1 MKIITFTA
9 CILVALSL
17 PIREGYAQKDVRIQN
32 NASTTSQPVTSV
44 KSMVPLLLSVGKS
57 TILPIEGTLTRVS
70 VANPEIIDVT
80 VIRSRELY
88 VLGKKTG
95 ATNIFLW
102 NNAGQ
107 MTVTDIVVGADTVGL
122 ESKLRELMP
131 NETQIKVSSAGDALV
146 LIGQVSDAA
155 KVQRAVLLA
164 EQYTGKKIINFL
176 GTGDVPQVLLEVKV
190 AEVSKKLTDKL
201 GASIGAGGSRGSFTY
216 SLLGGFLT
224 GGVLSS
230 PAGSTG
236 AGVSLGRGNETIKL
250 EAEIKNGLI
259 KVLAEPNIIA
269 VSGQEGSFLAGGK
282 IFIPVPQSSS
292 SGVSTITLEEREYGV
307 GLKFLPSV
315 LEGGKINLR
324 VTPEVSELALEGT
337 TVKSGS
343 NSTVLPTISTRR
355 ASTTVQ
361 LMDGQSF
368 AIGGLIKNNVTET
381 ITGFPFLSEIPILG
395 VLFRSSE
402 FINDRSELMFL
413 VTPRLIK
420 PLSQTAALPTDRF
433 VPPTRSEFLFEG
445 KLEGKSDSKPG
456 ARPATQPEG
465 TPNSKSDNR
474 FDIGPDSTV
483 SGKVQSS
490 TLETVEGQPYRE
502 TDAEL
507 SGTAQPVTTPRES
520 TYSNADSVTILPLA
534 GNDLVIENTLKA
546 TNE

>member
-1 MKIITFTA
+1 M
-9 CILVALSL
+9 
-17 PIREGYAQKDVRIQN
+17 E
-32 NASTTSQPVTSV
+32 
-44 KSMVPLLLSVGKS
+44 PLLLSVGKS

-250 EAEIKNGLI
+250 EAAR
-259 KVLAEPNIIA
+259 KVH
-269 VSGQEGSFLAGGK
+269 FW
-282 IFIPVPQSSS
+282 
-292 SGVSTITLEEREYGV
+292 
-307 GLKFLPSV
+307 
-315 LEGGKINLR
+315 
-324 VTPEVSELALEGT
+324 
-337 TVKSGS
+337 
-343 NSTVLPTISTRR
+343 R
-355 ASTTVQ
+355 AARY
-361 LMDGQSF
+361 L
-368 AIGGLIKNNVTET
+368 
-381 ITGFPFLSEIPILG
+381 
-395 VLFRSSE
+395 
-402 FINDRSELMFL
+402 
-413 VTPRLIK
+413 
-420 PLSQTAALPTDRF
+420 
-433 VPPTRSEFLFEG
+433 FLFH
-445 KLEGKSDSKPG
+445 SQ
-456 ARPATQPEG
+456 AVV
-465 TPNSKSDNR
+465 
-474 FDIGPDSTV
+474 V
-483 SGKVQSS
+483 SLRSR
-490 TLETVEGQPYRE
+490 LR
-502 TDAEL
+502 
-507 SGTAQPVTTPRES
+507 
-520 TYSNADSVTILPLA
+520 SVSMA
-534 GNDLVIENTLKA
+534 
-546 TNE
+546 